1 MRDLIITTM
10 NKFANTNK
18 GKRFV
23 GQGYLPR
30 ERKVEVTPA
39 YIGEQAAAV
48 LGFSWHSGSD
58 SDVYHETVDYTHD
71 SEIENDM
78 LRLIVTKDSK
88 KYKRL
93 PLRGTMSDAEYTET
107 ITKIRKENEE
117 IAKHNEEIDKS
128 NINRNFKEVMEHFIY
143 NSTINNSRQKLKP
156 YLYLLL
162 EDLKRNNAYQLNGLI
177 NRKPVKDKKLSTDR
191 NVVYKKIEQKNTR
204 ELVHELT
211 RRLLFSEYHKNGT
224 PRQIANFLQ
233 NMTSAK
239 YMVFNLY
246 GGIANVATGMV
257 NIEMERLA
265 GEYFGDN
272 EFRKAQGEYLSNI
285 HRMVTEIYSDTA
297 SNLTTALIKQF
308 DVVDFDQMLQY
319 SNDLDNM
326 AEVLKRFRNFT
337 YSFQSVG
344 EHYMQNSV
352 LIAMLNSNRLY
363 TDSAGVQRIGD
374 FNDFTKDL
382 ETIAMRNAI
391 KGNSILTMYY
401 NNFLINTKYDAKNKY
416 DVVSNKIDIN
426 RKFLYS
432 IRDMNNT
439 DSDTM
444 YRDLVNKYNKEREK
458 LLKTAKEEFNKGIKV
473 KDLFEYK
480 DGRAVLKQSILDS
493 FNNNEAGDL
502 KSLVSEF
509 REKVIMV
516 NQKIHGIYDK
526 NGAARLEK
534 KWYGSLVMQYHK
546 HLLTGILKRYRR
558 RGYYNEFRESREL
571 GAYQTLASFL
581 GIEFANFKERVKNN
595 AADDGSIAVESVK
608 LVLQATINTFAHAKF
623 NYNTLSRFEK
633 ANLKRNLGD
642 LAGILSAML
651 IVALLYAAFD
661 DDDIKDDGWK
671 ASLLYLADRLYSD
684 SSMYTPIGLVS
695 EYKTAWSSPIASANG
710 PSDLLKA
717 VTMLPKALFD
727 PEFDPIY
734 RTGQYRGENKFEVL
748 LRRNLPAVRPYD
760 RIQFITRNNSYYKIG
775 ESQIGVNIA
784 KNFGDMLNGD

>member
-1 MRDLIITTM
+1 
-10 NKFANTNK
+10 
-18 GKRFV
+18 
-23 GQGYLPR
+23 
-30 ERKVEVTPA
+30 
-39 YIGEQAAAV
+39 
-48 LGFSWHSGSD
+48 
-58 SDVYHETVDYTHD
+58 
-71 SEIENDM
+71 
-78 LRLIVTKDSK
+78 
-88 KYKRL
+88 
-93 PLRGTMSDAEYTET
+93 
-107 ITKIRKENEE
+107 
-117 IAKHNEEIDKS
+117 
-128 NINRNFKEVMEHFIY
+128 
-143 NSTINNSRQKLKP
+143 
-156 YLYLLL
+156 
-162 EDLKRNNAYQLNGLI
+162 
-177 NRKPVKDKKLSTDR
+177 
-191 NVVYKKIEQKNTR
+191 
-204 ELVHELT
+204 
-211 RRLLFSEYHKNGT
+211 
-224 PRQIANFLQ
+224 
-233 NMTSAK
+233 
-239 YMVFNLY
+239 
-246 GGIANVATGMV
+246 
-257 NIEMERLA
+257 
-265 GEYFGDN
+265 
-272 EFRKAQGEYLSNI
+272 
-285 HRMVTEIYSDTA
+285 
-297 SNLTTALIKQF
+297 
-308 DVVDFDQMLQY
+308 MLQY

-363 TDSAGVQRIGD
+363 TDSAGIQRIGD

-382 ETIAMRNAI
+382 ENIAMRNAI
-391 KGNSILTMYY
+391 KGNNTLTMYY

-480 DGRAVLKQSILDS
+480 DGRAILKQSILDN
-493 FNNNEAGDL
+493 FNRYNEIGDL
-502 KSLVSEF
+502 KSLISNF
-509 REKVIMV
+509 KGKVIMV
-516 NQKIHGIYDK
+516 NQKIHGVYDK

-571 GAYQTLASFL
+571 GAYQTLANFL

-623 NYNTLSRFEK
+623 NYSTLSRFEK

-651 IVALLYAAFD
+651 IVTLLYAGFD

>member
-1 MRDLIITTM
+1 M

-58 SDVYHETVDYTHD
+58 SDVYHETVDYSHD

-191 NVVYKKIEQKNTR
+191 NVVYKKIEQTNTR

-211 RRLLFSEYHKNGT
+211 RRLLFNEYHKNGT

-319 SNDLDNM
+319 SNDLDNI

-382 ETIAMRNAI
+382 ENIAMRNAI
-391 KGNSILTMYY
+391 KGNSTLTMYY

-444 YRDLVNKYNKEREK
+444 YKDLVNKYNKEREK

-480 DGRAVLKQSILDS
+480 DGRAVLKQSILDN
-493 FNNNEAGDL
+493 FKNNNEAGDL
-502 KSLVSEF
+502 KSLVSNF
-509 REKVIMV
+509 KGKVIMV
-516 NQKIHGIYDK
+516 NQKIHGVYDK

-571 GAYQTLASFL
+571 GAYQTLANFL

-623 NYNTLSRFEK
+623 NYSTLSRFEK

-651 IVALLYAAFD
+651 IVTLLYAGFD

-734 RTGQYRGENKFEVL
+734 HTGQYRGENKFEVL

>member
-1 MRDLIITTM
+1 
-10 NKFANTNK
+10 
-18 GKRFV
+18 
-23 GQGYLPR
+23 
-30 ERKVEVTPA
+30 
-39 YIGEQAAAV
+39 
-48 LGFSWHSGSD
+48 
-58 SDVYHETVDYTHD
+58 
-71 SEIENDM
+71 M

-191 NVVYKKIEQKNTR
+191 NIVYKKIEQKNTR

-211 RRLLFSEYHKNGT
+211 RRLLFNEYHKNGT

-265 GEYFGDN
+265 GEYFGNN
-272 EFRKAQGEYLSNI
+272 EFRKAQAEYLSNI

-382 ETIAMRNAI
+382 ENIAMRNAI
-391 KGNSILTMYY
+391 KGNSTLTMYY

-480 DGRAVLKQSILDS
+480 DGRAVLKQSILDN
-493 FNNNEAGDL
+493 FNRYNEVGDL
-502 KSLVSEF
+502 KSLISNF
-509 REKVIMV
+509 KGKVIMV

-558 RGYYNEFRESREL
+558 KGYYNEFRESREL
-571 GAYQTLASFL
+571 GAYQTLANFL

-623 NYNTLSRFEK
+623 NYSTLSRFEK

-651 IVALLYAAFD
+651 IVTLLYAAFD

>member
-1 MRDLIITTM
+1 
-10 NKFANTNK
+10 
-18 GKRFV
+18 
-23 GQGYLPR
+23 
-30 ERKVEVTPA
+30 
-39 YIGEQAAAV
+39 
-48 LGFSWHSGSD
+48 
-58 SDVYHETVDYTHD
+58 
-71 SEIENDM
+71 M

-177 NRKPVKDKKLSTDR
+177 NRRPVKDKKLSTDR
-191 NVVYKKIEQKNTR
+191 NVVYKKIEQTNTR

-272 EFRKAQGEYLSNI
+272 EFRKAQAEYLSNI

-363 TDSAGVQRIGD
+363 TDSAGIQRIGD

-382 ETIAMRNAI
+382 ENIAMRNAI
-391 KGNSILTMYY
+391 KGNSTLTMYY

-480 DGRAVLKQSILDS
+480 DGRAVLKQSILDN
-493 FNNNEAGDL
+493 FKNNNEAGDL
-502 KSLVSEF
+502 KSLVSNF
-509 REKVIMV
+509 KGKVIMV

-571 GAYQTLASFL
+571 GAYQTLANFL

-623 NYNTLSRFEK
+623 NYSTLSRFEK

-651 IVALLYAAFD
+651 IVTLLYAGFD

-748 LRRNLPAVRPYD
+748 LRRNLPGIRPYD